1 MTDFLLLLFI
11 FIELHDIYPTHN
23 TCKWQLKYNPSP
35 VTQSSIVVKKR
46 EIKLWLL
53 LFSFGLVTFSKRIKK
68 CYKWS
73 LLMWK
78 LFTMHFKIEY
88 VKSSHNKQTFVIY
101 IYIYIYKRKNI
112 YPSLPSWKDMTC
124 YQLTMKIDLKT
135 VTLFPHFPLAVGF
148 NHFVSTL
155 GFNGRLLFPHFTLAE
170 GFDLFVTTLGV
181 LVRVLVLLFRCLKK
195 I

>member
-1 MTDFLLLLFI
+1 
-11 FIELHDIYPTHN
+11 
-23 TCKWQLKYNPSP
+23 
-35 VTQSSIVVKKR
+35 
-46 EIKLWLL
+46 
-53 LFSFGLVTFSKRIKK
+53 
-68 CYKWS
+68 
-73 LLMWK
+73 
-78 LFTMHFKIEY
+78 
-88 VKSSHNKQTFVIY
+88 
-101 IYIYIYKRKNI
+101 
-112 YPSLPSWKDMTC
+112 MTC